1 MDVTKVITIKKTVL
15 KVNKNKKN
23 ANYNT
28 VQTSKNNEKK
38 KQFQKLCVLIR
49 LVQRSCM
56 LFKKKRYSVSNC

>member
-38 KQFQKLCVLIR
+38 NNFR
-49 LVQRSCM
+49 N
-56 LFKKKRYSVSNC
+56 YAY